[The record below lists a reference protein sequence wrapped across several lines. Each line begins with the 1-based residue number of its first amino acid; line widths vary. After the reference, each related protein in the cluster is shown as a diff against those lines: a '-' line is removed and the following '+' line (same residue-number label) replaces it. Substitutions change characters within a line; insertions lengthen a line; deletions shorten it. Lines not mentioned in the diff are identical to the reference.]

1 MAQHSGF
8 FESRW
13 DETIINPETGQLGD
27 WDIKYYYDQ
36 FSDYF
41 GKFFGNGVY
50 YNPDNC
56 LKVLSTGGMS
66 VQVKVGW
73 AFVNGYWYELDADT
87 TLTVP
92 VNSTAYTRTDS
103 VALRWSL
110 SNREITLVYL
120 TDTDTPVRSESIYD
134 LIIATIE
141 VESGVA
147 AILGDKI
154 TDTRTDQ
161 ALCGIV
167 RGLEAD
173 AIDTETLFAQYDAIF
188 NEWFDSVKD
197 QVTGD
202 LAIRLQLE
210 FDELNQN
217 VEDYYSNTQ
226 TAIGNY
232 QTNTENAISGYEA
245 QIATQI
251 SGYNTNYQQTLDAE
265 RQIVADF
272 VDKDYVIPDS
282 TAQSP
287 YLSITFDSSTK
298 KWRYTDA
305 KITANTLVDV
315 YFTSDSYLAAL
326 DAIIRVK
333 SYAGYFELECENLPS
348 SALQAIARVRV
359 R

>member
-66 VQVKVGW
+66 VQVKAGW
-73 AFVNGYWYELDADT
+73 AFANGYWYELDADT
-87 TLTVP
+87 TLNVP
-92 VNSTAYTRTDS
+92 ANSTAYTRTDS

-120 TDTDTPVRSESIYD
+120 TDTDTPVRSDSIYD
-134 LIIATIE
+134 LIIATIQ
-141 VESGVA
+141 VDSGVA
-147 AILGDKI
+147 SILGDKI

-161 ALCGIV
+161 TLCGIV

-188 NEWFDSVKD
+188 NEWFDGVKD

-210 FDELNQN
+210 F
-217 VEDYYSNTQ
+217 TQ
-226 TAIGNY
+226 L
-232 QTNTENAISGYEA
+232 
-245 QIATQI
+245 
-251 SGYNTNYQQTLDAE
+251 QQTTQAQVDAATAL
-265 RQIVADF
+265 VTDY
-272 VDKDYVIPDS
+272 VDKDYVIAEQEFVFVNKVC
-282 TAQSP
+282 T
-287 YLSITFDSSTK
+287 ITDESV
-298 KWRYTDA
+298 
-305 KITANTLVDV
+305 TANTLVDV
-315 YFTSDSYLAAL
+315 YFTDATMSAAE
-326 DAIIRVK
+326 DAVISVNSTAGSIVLTAENTPASTIRGMIRVRIR
-333 SYAGYFELECENLPS
+333 S
-348 SALQAIARVRV
+348 
-359 R
+359 

>member
-66 VQVKVGW
+66 VQVKAGW

-134 LIIATIE
+134 LIIATIQ

-147 AILGDKI
+147 SVLGDKI

-210 FDELNQN
+210 FTQLEQTTQAQVDAATALVTDY
-217 VEDYYSNTQ
+217 VE
-226 TAIGNY
+226 
-232 QTNTENAISGYEA
+232 
-245 QIATQI
+245 
-251 SGYNTNYQQTLDAE
+251 
-265 RQIVADF
+265 
-272 VDKDYVIPDS
+272 KDYVIAEQEFVFVNKVC
-282 TAQSP
+282 T
-287 YLSITFDSSTK
+287 ITDESV
-298 KWRYTDA
+298 
-305 KITANTLVDV
+305 TANTLVDV
-315 YFTSDSYLAAL
+315 YFTDATMSAAE
-326 DAIIRVK
+326 DAVISVNSTAGSIVLTAENTPASTIRGMIRVRIR
-333 SYAGYFELECENLPS
+333 S
-348 SALQAIARVRV
+348 
-359 R
+359 